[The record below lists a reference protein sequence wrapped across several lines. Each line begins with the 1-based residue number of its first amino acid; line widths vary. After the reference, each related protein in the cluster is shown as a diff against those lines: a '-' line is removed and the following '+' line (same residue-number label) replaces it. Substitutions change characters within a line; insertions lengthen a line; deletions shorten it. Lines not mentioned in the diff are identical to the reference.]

1 MLDLKFVLSNV
12 DAVKQNCARRNIK
25 ADVDRLVALDLER
38 RSLLKHVEDLRRK
51 QNENA
56 DAMKEKLSPEDRE
69 RLIANGRELKQ
80 SAADEE
86 AGLAQITSGVDHIL
100 RRIPNMTHPDAPVAA
115 GEEGNK
121 EIRRNGSPT
130 KFDFKPKD
138 HVAIGKDL
146 DLIDFESAANVSGQ
160 KFYYLKNEAVLL
172 EFALIQYALG
182 MLRKEGFA
190 PIITPDLARA
200 EILDG
205 IGFNPRGEETQIYSV
220 ANTDLCL
227 IATAEIT
234 LGGMLADRILD
245 ESELPLKYV
254 GVSHCFRTEAGA
266 AGKESKGLYRV
277 HQFTKIEMFAFTTPE
292 KSEQTHEE
300 FVKHEEKLFSELG
313 IPYRVVDIC
322 TGDLGGP
329 AYRKYDLEAW
339 MPGRQSSSGGPAGG
353 PQGDWGEVT
362 STSNCTDYQA
372 RRLGIR
378 FKREGE
384 KKTTFVHMLNGTA
397 IAISRTLIAILEN
410 YQQKDGSVLIPK
422 ALKPFMS
429 GVEKIPAR

>member
-12 DAVKQNCARRNIK
+12 DAVKLNCRRRNIK
-25 ADVDRLVALDLER
+25 VDVDRLLALDGER
-38 RSLLKHVEDLRRK
+38 LSLLKRVEDIRRQ

-56 DAMKEKLSPEDRE
+56 NAMKGKLPPSEREKL
-69 RLIANGRELKQ
+69 IATGRELKQ
-80 SAADEE
+80 AAADEE
-86 AGLAQITSGVDHIL
+86 TGLASLTKEVDALL
-100 RRIPNMTHPDAPVAA
+100 RQIPNMTHPDSPVASS
-115 GEEGNK
+115 EEGNK
-121 EIRRNGSPT
+121 EIRRNGEPA

-146 DLIDFESAANVSGQ
+146 DLIDFETAATVSGQ

-172 EFALIQYALG
+172 EFALIQYALDV
-182 MLRKEGFA
+182 LRKEGFA
-190 PIITPDLARA
+190 PIITPDLAR
-200 EILDG
+200 EQILDG

-220 ANTDLCL
+220 ANSDLCL

-234 LGGMLADRILD
+234 LGGMLANRILD

-292 KSEQTHEE
+292 TSGATHEE
-300 FVKHEEKLFSELG
+300 FVGHEERLFAGLG
-313 IPYRVVDIC
+313 LPFRVVDIC
-322 TGDLGGP
+322 TGDMGGP

-339 MPGRQSSSGGPAGG
+339 MPGRGEK
-353 PQGDWGEVT
+353 GDWGEVT

-372 RRLGIR
+372 RRLGIKFR
-378 FKREGE
+378 REGE
-384 KKTTFVHMLNGTA
+384 KKPLFVHMLNGTA
-397 IAISRTLIAILEN
+397 IAISRALIAILEN
-410 YQQKDGSVLIPK
+410 YQQKDGSVLIPE
-422 ALKPFMS
+422 ALKPYMG
-429 GVEKIPAR
+429 GVERIAPRSKQVLSS

>member
-1 MLDLKFVLSNV
+1 MLDLKFVLSNA
-12 DAVKQNCARRNIK
+12 DAVKENCRRRNIR
-25 ADVDRLVALDLER
+25 ADVDELLVLDGKR
-38 RSLLKHVEDLRRK
+38 RELLKRVEDIHRL

-56 DAMKEKLSPEDRE
+56 AAMKAKLEPSEREKL
-69 RLIANGRELKQ
+69 IARGKELKQ
-80 SAADEE
+80 TVSDEE
-86 AGLAQITSGVDHIL
+86 ANLTQIASGVEHIL
-100 RRIPNMTHPDAPVAA
+100 RQIPNMTHPDAPVAA

-121 EIRRNGSPT
+121 EIRRHGDPT
-130 KFDFKPKD
+130 KFDFQPKD
-138 HVAIGKDL
+138 HVVLGKEL

-172 EFALIQYALG
+172 EFALIQYALD
-182 MLRKEGFA
+182 MLRKEGFS
-190 PIITPDLARA
+190 PIITPDLAR
-200 EILDG
+200 EQILDG

-220 ANTDLCL
+220 ANSDLCL

-234 LGGMLADRILD
+234 LGGMLSDRILD

-277 HQFTKIEMFAFTTPE
+277 HQFTKVEMFAFTTPE
-292 KSEQTHEE
+292 TSAATHEE
-300 FVKHEEKLFSELG
+300 FVKHEEKLFAGLG

-339 MPGRQSSSGGPAGG
+339 MPGRGEK
-353 PQGDWGEVT
+353 GDWGEVT

-372 RRLGIR
+372 RRLGIKFR
-378 FKREGE
+378 REGE
-384 KKTTFVHMLNGTA
+384 KKPIFVHMLNGTA
-397 IAISRTLIAILEN
+397 IAISRALIAVLEN
-410 YQQKDGSVLIPK
+410 YQQKDGSILIPK
-422 ALKPFMS
+422 ALKPFMG
-429 GVEKIPAR
+429 GVEKILPRTP